1 MVVASTSCIAG
12 FTQCGGGN
20 PPNCVNLQSNAQDC
34 GSCGTVCPS
43 GHICAAGTCATGTP
57 SPTAMTVT
65 PGTSFS
71 TTGFHGGPFAPNSV
85 VYTVTAASGAV
96 FWELAAYPNWL
107 TPSATSGN
115 AGTGGMAVT
124 FTVNSAAAST
134 SPGQLNDYIEFYN
147 TSGGTGGATLSAQL
161 NVLAN
166 LTLASTAS
174 SLTQVGQAYS
184 QTNVASGG
192 TTPYA
197 YSVSA
202 GALPAGVSLNASTG
216 TVSGTPTAY
225 GAFSYTIEVSDS
237 SSPTQIVTK
246 VISGAIAPATL
257 TLASTAAA
265 TTQVGQSYSQTNV
278 ASGGTTPLTYS
289 VSAGVLPY
297 GATLNASTGTVSG
310 TPTTAGAFSY
320 AIKVTDSGSPVQT
333 ATQTVS
339 GAIAPATLTLVATAS
354 STTQVAQFYRQTNV
368 ASGGATPYTYT
379 VSAGALPA
387 GLTLNA
393 SAGAVFGTPTASGA
407 FSYTIKVTDSGNPA
421 QTATQA
427 VSGTITPATL
437 TLASAASAATQ
448 VGQVYS
454 QTNVASGGTTPYTY
468 ALSAGALPAG
478 VTLNASTGTVSG
490 TPTMGGAF
498 SYTIAVTD
506 SGSPTPQTAMQ
517 VVSGTVT
524 PPLTLVATASSATKV
539 GQAYSQANTA
549 SGGATPYTY
558 SVSAGLL
565 PAGVTLNTSTGVVS
579 GTPTAPGAFNYVVK
593 VTDSSSP
600 VQITATQDVSGTIA
614 PVTLTLVATASSTT
628 QVGQFYRQTNVAS
641 GGATPYTYTV
651 SAGALPA
658 GLTLNASTGTVFG
671 TPTASGAFSYTVE
684 VTDSGSPAQT
694 ATQVTSGAIAP
705 ATLTLTS
712 TASATA
718 QVGQSYSQS
727 NVASGGT
734 TPYTY
739 AVFAGALP
747 AGATLNAS
755 TGTVSGTPTAAGAF
769 SYTIKVADSGSPAQ
783 TATQVVSGAIAP
795 ATLTLA
801 STASSTTQ
809 VGRAYSQSNVAS
821 GGTTPYTYA
830 VSVGELP
837 AGATLNVSTGTV
849 SGTPTAA
856 GAFSYSIK
864 ATDSGSPAQTAT
876 QVVSGM
882 IAPATL
888 TLTATASSTT
898 QLGQFYR
905 QTNVAGGGTAPYT
918 YSLFAGSLPPGATL
932 NTSNGAV
939 YGTLTTAGTFTYTIE
954 ATDSGS
960 PAQTATA
967 SITAV
972 IPEIAT
978 STTVIAS
985 PSLGNVN
992 QSVSFTATVTPSGVP
1007 TPTGT
1012 VTFNFGDGTFAS
1024 AGLSSG
1030 QATIAHT
1037 YATAGSYSVT
1047 AAYNGGSIFLS
1058 SQGMASLTINP
1069 RLVLS
1074 STASATTQV
1083 GQSYS
1088 QTNVASGGTMPYTYS
1103 VSAGALPAGAT
1114 LNTSTGTVSGT
1125 PTTAGAFSYTIK
1137 ATDSVTPT
1145 AQTATQVTSGA
1156 IAATLTL
1163 TATASSTTQV
1173 GQAYSQSN
1181 AASGGTAP
1189 YTYSV
1194 SAGAV
1199 PAGVTLNASTGA
1211 VSGTPTAAGAFSYA
1225 IKATDSGSP
1234 AQTATQTVSGT
1245 IAPATLTLTS
1255 TASAT
1260 TQVGQSYSQSNVGS
1274 GGTTPYTYS
1283 VFAGLLPAGTTL
1295 NASTGTVSG
1304 TPTAAGAFSY
1314 SIKATDNGS
1323 PAQTATQVVS
1333 GTIAP
1338 ATLTL
1343 AATASSATK
1352 VGQAY
1357 SQTNA
1362 ASGGTAPY
1370 TYSVSAGA
1378 VPAGVTLNAATGAVS
1393 GTPTAA
1399 GAFSYTIKVTD
1410 SGSPA
1415 QTATQVVSGAI
1426 APATLTLAA
1435 TASATAQVGQSY
1447 SQSNVASGGTTPYT
1461 YAVSVGELPA
1471 GATLNASTGTVSG
1484 TPTAAGAFSY
1494 TIKVTDSGSPAQ
1506 TATQVVSGAIAPATL
1521 TLAST
1526 ASSATQ
1532 VGQSYSQTNAASGGT
1547 TPYTYTVSAG
1557 ALPAG
1562 ATLSASTGTVSGTPT
1577 AAGAFSYAIKATD
1590 SGSPAQTAT
1599 QVVSGTIA
1607 PGAQTVS
1614 FTSTAPTNATVGGP
1628 TYTPTAKSTSGL
1640 TVALTIDAASSAIC
1654 SISGGAV
1661 SFQAVGTC
1669 IIDAN
1674 QAGNANYNAA
1684 TQVQQTFAVGKGAQ
1698 TVSFTSTAP
1707 TNATVGGPTYT
1718 PTAKSTSGL
1727 TVALTIDRASAA
1739 ICSITS
1745 GAVRLQAAGTCIIDA
1760 NQAGNANYNA
1770 APQVQQTFT
1779 VGKAITTTALSSSQ
1793 NPSTFGQSV
1802 TFTATV
1808 TSGGGAPTG
1817 TVTFKNGSTTLGTG
1831 TLASGVATF
1840 STATLSVGSHSIT
1853 AAYAA
1858 TTNFGS
1864 STSSALTQTVKAD
1877 TTATALFAD
1886 PDPSTFGQSVT
1897 FTAVVASIAGG
1908 IPTGTV
1914 TFKDGSTT
1922 LGAGALSGA
1931 PSVASFRTATL
1942 SGGSHAITAVYDGTA
1957 DFAKS
1962 VSSTLTQTVNAAK
1975 TATAL
1980 TAAPYPSTFGKSV
1993 TFTATVT
2000 SSGGTPAGTVTFQD
2014 GTTTLGNG
2022 ALASGVATFSTSAL
2036 SAGAHTITAAYG
2048 GASNFAQSTSPALTQ
2063 TVNPPVYQGV
2073 AFVTAVNGGATNACV
2088 LNGIHVGDYYTM
2100 LYRSAAES
2108 NNAAYG
2114 GGIGFASE
2122 RSSVALDLAA
2132 GQSLLAGAQVRT
2144 VTAVGQSS
2152 RVGPFTTSSTFDL
2165 DIAPNPLL
2173 ATTPGV
2179 SISGT
2184 VTNMWGFD
2192 GCTITLRASLTLRP
2206 Q

>member
-1 MVVASTSCIAG
+1 MSSCASMRSRGARLFAILVALGYCVSASSALARIGTDAPESPKARQTLQDCPPNSVSITGSCIAPPTLFQRNIVNRVLRRTPAGGMVVASTSCIAG

-368 ASGGATPYTYT
+368 ASGGATPKTYT
-379 VSAGALPA
+379 GSAGAMAP

-985 PSLGNVN
+985 PSLGDVN

-1378 VPAGVTLNAATGAVS
+1378 VPAGVTLNAATGA
-1393 GTPTAA
+1393 
-1399 GAFSYTIKVTD
+1399 
-1410 SGSPA
+1410 
-1415 QTATQVVSGAI
+1415 
-1426 APATLTLAA
+1426 
-1435 TASATAQVGQSY
+1435 
-1447 SQSNVASGGTTPYT
+1447 
-1461 YAVSVGELPA
+1461 
-1471 GATLNASTGTVSG
+1471 VSG

>member
-1 MVVASTSCIAG
+1 
-12 FTQCGGGN
+12 
-20 PPNCVNLQSNAQDC
+20 
-34 GSCGTVCPS
+34 
-43 GHICAAGTCATGTP
+43 
-57 SPTAMTVT
+57 
-65 PGTSFS
+65 
-71 TTGFHGGPFAPNSV
+71 

-174 SLTQVGQAYS
+174 SATQVGQAYS

-216 TVSGTPTAY
+216 MASGTPTAY
-225 GAFSYTIEVSDS
+225 GAFSYTIKVTDS
-237 SSPTQIVTK
+237 TSPTAQTATQAV
-246 VISGAIAPATL
+246 SGTITPATL
-257 TLASTAAA
+257 TLTSTASA
-265 TTQVGQSYSQTNV
+265 TTQVGQAYSQTNV

-339 GAIAPATLTLVATAS
+339 GGIAPATLTLVATAS
-354 STTQVAQFYRQTNV
+354 STTQVGQFYRQTNV

-694 ATQVTSGAIAP
+694 ATQVASGAIAP

-876 QVVSGM
+876 QVVSGT

-918 YSLFAGSLPPGATL
+918 YSLFAGSLPPGTAL

-960 PAQTATA
+960 AAQTATA

-985 PSLGNVN
+985 PSLGDVN

-1103 VSAGALPAGAT
+1103 VSAGTLPAGAT

-1194 SAGAV
+1194 SAGA
-1199 PAGVTLNASTGA
+1199 L
-1211 VSGTPTAAGAFSYA
+1211 
-1225 IKATDSGSP
+1225 
-1234 AQTATQTVSGT
+1234 
-1245 IAPATLTLTS
+1245 
-1255 TASAT
+1255 
-1260 TQVGQSYSQSNVGS
+1260 
-1274 GGTTPYTYS
+1274 
-1283 VFAGLLPAGTTL
+1283 
-1295 NASTGTVSG
+1295 
-1304 TPTAAGAFSY
+1304 
-1314 SIKATDNGS
+1314 
-1323 PAQTATQVVS
+1323 
-1333 GTIAP
+1333 
-1338 ATLTL
+1338 
-1343 AATASSATK
+1343 
-1352 VGQAY
+1352 
-1357 SQTNA
+1357 
-1362 ASGGTAPY
+1362 
-1370 TYSVSAGA
+1370 
-1378 VPAGVTLNAATGAVS
+1378 PAGVTLNAATGAVS

-1461 YAVSVGELPA
+1461 YAVSVGALPA
-1471 GATLNASTGTVSG
+1471 GTMLSASTGTVSG
-1484 TPTAAGAFSY
+1484 TPTTAGAFSY

-1532 VGQSYSQTNAASGGT
+1532 VGRAYSQSNVASGGT
-1547 TPYTYTVSAG
+1547 TPYTYAVSVG
-1557 ALPAG
+1557 ELPAG
-1562 ATLSASTGTVSGTPT
+1562 ATLNVSTGTVSGTPT

-1590 SGSPAQTAT
+1590 SGSPTAQTAT

-1707 TNATVGGPTYT
+1707 INATVGGPTYM

-1745 GAVRLQAAGTCIIDA
+1745 GVVRLQAAGTCIIDA

-1897 FTAVVASIAGG
+1897 FAAVVASIAGG

-2014 GTTTLGNG
+2014 GTTTLGGG

-2073 AFVTAVNGGATNACV
+2073 AFVTAVNGGATNACI

-2108 NNAAYG
+2108 DNAAYG

-2132 GQSLLAGAQVRT
+2132 GQSLSAGPQVRT

-2152 RVGPFTTSSTFDL
+2152 LVGPFSTISTFNL
-2165 DIAPNPLL
+2165 NIAPNPLL